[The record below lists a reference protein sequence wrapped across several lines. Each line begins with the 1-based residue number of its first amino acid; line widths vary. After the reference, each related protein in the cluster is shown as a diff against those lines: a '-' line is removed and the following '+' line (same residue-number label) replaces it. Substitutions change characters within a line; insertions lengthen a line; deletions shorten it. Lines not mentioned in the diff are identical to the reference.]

1 MAPVRLEP
9 GDALIIVDPQVDFFP
24 GGKVPVP
31 EGDEIIGPLN
41 RWIRTARN
49 AERPILVTRD
59 WHPANH
65 ISFKERGGPWPAHCV
80 QGSEGAQFHP
90 HLELPPE
97 VEVISKGEHPDHE
110 QYSAFQRPHLAGELW
125 DQGLRRLWVGGLAQD
140 ICVRATVLDALEAG
154 FDVFVLKAAM
164 RPVNLQAG
172 DGERA
177 LRTMEE
183 AGATIVTD
191 VPD

>member
-1 MAPVRLEP
+1 M
-9 GDALIIVDPQVDFFP
+9 
-24 GGKVPVP
+24 
-31 EGDEIIGPLN
+31 
-41 RWIRTARN
+41 
-49 AERPILVTRD
+49 
-59 WHPANH
+59 
-65 ISFKERGGPWPAHCV
+65 
-80 QGSEGAQFHP
+80 
-90 HLELPPE
+90 
-97 VEVISKGEHPDHE
+97 
-110 QYSAFQRPHLAGELW
+110 
-125 DQGLRRLWVGGLAQD
+125 WVGGLAQD